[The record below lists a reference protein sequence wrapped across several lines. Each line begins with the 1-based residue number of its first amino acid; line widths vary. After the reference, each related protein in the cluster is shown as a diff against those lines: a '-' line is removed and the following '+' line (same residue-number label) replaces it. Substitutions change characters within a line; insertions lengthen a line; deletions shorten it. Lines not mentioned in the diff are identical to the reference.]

1 MLVLCRPGVAFFPSF
16 IRIYASLPLEAS
28 QLSFARRFSL
38 SFSPTLRECSNRA
51 FVPRV
56 GSSPSF
62 LLRYPLIIVFF
73 PPRFTY
79 HGTKGTT
86 TRARARVSFRGL
98 FHPLARYNPHSLATF
113 SRRVVIHALST
124 LFSNLILMYQEDAAA
139 GRSASSL
146 SRAGLR
152 YERAKRK
159 APLSELS
166 ALSTAQLRSAAAVDH
181 TRTQARYEAEKRTT
195 NGGSVGTADLYN

>member
-1 MLVLCRPGVAFFPSF
+1 M
-16 IRIYASLPLEAS
+16 
-28 QLSFARRFSL
+28 
-38 SFSPTLRECSNRA
+38 
-51 FVPRV
+51 

-124 LFSNLILMYQEDAAA
+124 LFSNLILMYQEDA
-139 GRSASSL
+139 SSL

-159 APLSELS
+159 APFSELS